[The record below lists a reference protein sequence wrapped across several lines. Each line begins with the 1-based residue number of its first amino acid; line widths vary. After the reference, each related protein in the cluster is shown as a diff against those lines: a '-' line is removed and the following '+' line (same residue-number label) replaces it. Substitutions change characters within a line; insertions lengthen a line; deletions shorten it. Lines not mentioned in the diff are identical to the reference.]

1 MPKPLIL
8 LKDLAKKF
16 GHTAAV
22 DKISMSIGQ
31 GEVFGFLGANGAG
44 KTTTI
49 RMLCGLT
56 KPTGGAATIDGLD
69 VWKDRFRI
77 RSKFG
82 YVSQKFSLYSD
93 LTVRENLRFFAVP
106 TGRLTSMTESIGW
119 LRRWIW
125 SPIATR
131 ERQSCRAGIDNCYRW
146 PAL

>member
-69 VWKDRFRI
+69 VWNDRFRI
-77 RSKFG
+77 TSKFG

-93 LTVRENLRFFAVP
+93 LTVRENLRFFAGAYREAHIHDRVD
-106 TGRLTSMTESIGW
+106 RLGKEMNLEHYTDA
-119 LRRWIW
+119 RA
-125 SPIATR
+125 ATLSR
-131 ERQSCRAGIDNCYRW
+131 
-146 PAL
+146 